1 MAADIRPFVAD
12 AQRIQRQT
20 GIPASIILGQI
31 IFESS
36 GKYPGGLSGLA
47 YNNKNLFGIKGK
59 GTAGTANMWSREYD
73 AGGNRV
79 SGFRAY
85 NSFTESINDHA
96 RLLQTERYAKHLR
109 NARSVEDFARGIVA
123 GGYATDPNY
132 ANQLIGIIKSNGL
145 TKFDDGRYTFTGGE
159 VSGGSA
165 GTGGASFLAPLFAG
179 IVRGILFI
187 GCVVAALLLFAKAF
201 PTVEQN
207 VSSISKKVVA
217 KRTSSNNSKVKKHE

>member
-1 MAADIRPFVAD
+1 MAADVRPFIAD
-12 AQRIQRQT
+12 AQRIQKQT

-59 GTAGTANMWSREYD
+59 GTAGTANMWSKEYD

-79 SGFRAY
+79 SDFRSY
-85 NSFTESINDHA
+85 NSYTESLNDHA
-96 RLLQTERYAKHLR
+96 RLLQTDRYAKHLK
-109 NARSVEDFARGIVA
+109 NAKSVEDFARGIIA

-145 TKFDDGRYTFTGGE
+145 TKYDDGSYTFTGGA
-159 VSGGSA
+159 VSGGS
-165 GTGGASFLAPLFAG
+165 TGGGSFMTPLFGA
-179 IVRGILFI
+179 IIRGLLFI
-187 GCVVAALLLFAKAF
+187 LCVIGALLLFANAF
-201 PTVEQN
+201 PSVEQT
-207 VSSISKKVVA
+207 VKKVTA
-217 KRTSSNNSKVKKHE
+217 

>member
-1 MAADIRPFVAD
+1 MAADIRPFIAD
-12 AQRIQRQT
+12 AQRIQAQT

-59 GTAGTANMWSREYD
+59 GTAGSANMWSKEYD
-73 AGGNRV
+73 AGGNRT

-85 NSFTESINDHA
+85 NSYTESLNDHA
-96 RLLQTERYAKHLR
+96 KLLQNERYAKHLR
-109 NARSVEDFARGIVA
+109 NAKSVEDFARGIKA

-145 TKFDDGRYTFTGGE
+145 TKYDDGKYTFTGGD

-165 GTGGASFLAPLFAG
+165 GGSGGGASFLAPLFGG
-179 IVRGILFI
+179 IVRGVLFVV
-187 GCVVAALLLFAKAF
+187 CVVAALLLFAKAF
-201 PTVEQN
+201 PSVEQT
-207 VSSISKKVVA
+207 VKAKKV
-217 KRTSSNNSKVKKHE
+217 KS

>member
-1 MAADIRPFVAD
+1 MAADIRPFIAD
-12 AQRIQRQT
+12 AQRIQKQT

-59 GTAGTANMWSREYD
+59 GTAGTANMWSKEYD

-85 NSFTESINDHA
+85 NSYAESINDHA
-96 RLLQTERYAKHLR
+96 KLLQNERYAKHLR
-109 NARSVEDFARGIVA
+109 NARSVEDFARGIKA

-145 TKFDDGRYTFTGGE
+145 TKYDDGRYTFTGGE

-165 GTGGASFLAPLFAG
+165 GGGAGGASFLTPLFNA
-179 IVRGILFI
+179 IVRGLLFLV
-187 GCVVAALLLFAKAF
+187 CVVTALLLFAKAF
-201 PTVEQN
+201 PNVEQT
-207 VSSISKKVVA
+207 VKSTTKKV
-217 KRTSSNNSKVKKHE
+217 KS

>member
-12 AQRIQRQT
+12 AQRIQKQT

-59 GTAGTANMWSREYD
+59 GTAGSANMFSKEYD

-85 NSFTESINDHA
+85 NSFTESLNDHA
-96 RLLQTERYAKHLR
+96 RLLQTDRYAKHLK
-109 NARSVEDFARGIVA
+109 NAKSVEDFARGIIA

-145 TKFDDGRYTFTGGE
+145 TKFDDGTYTFTGGT

-165 GTGGASFLAPLFAG
+165 GGGAGGGSFMTPLFSG
-179 IVRGILFI
+179 IVRGLLFI
-187 GCVVAALLLFAKAF
+187 LCVVGALLLFANAF
-201 PTVEQN
+201 PAVEQT
-207 VSSISKKVVA
+207 VKATAKKV
-217 KRTSSNNSKVKKHE
+217 TG

>member
-1 MAADIRPFVAD
+1 MAADIRPFIAD
-12 AQRIQRQT
+12 AQRIQKQT

-59 GTAGTANMWSREYD
+59 GTAGTANMWSKEYD

-79 SGFRAY
+79 SGFRSY
-85 NSFTESINDHA
+85 NSYTESLNDHA
-96 RLLQTERYAKHLR
+96 KLLQNERYAKYLR
-109 NARSVEDFARGIVA
+109 NAKSVEDFARGIKA

-145 TKFDDGRYTFTGGE
+145 TKYDDGKYTFTGGE
-159 VSGGSA
+159 VSGGS
-165 GTGGASFLAPLFAG
+165 GSGVSFLAPLFGG
-179 IVRGILFI
+179 IVRGVLFVV
-187 GCVVAALLLFAKAF
+187 CVVAALLLFAKAF
-201 PTVEQN
+201 PTVEQT
-207 VSSISKKVVA
+207 VKPQAKKV
-217 KRTSSNNSKVKKHE
+217 KS

>member
-1 MAADIRPFVAD
+1 MAADITPFIAD

-59 GTAGTANMWSREYD
+59 GSAGSANWFSKEYD

-79 SGFRAY
+79 SGFRSY
-85 NSFTESINDHA
+85 NSYSESLNDHA
-96 RLLQTERYAKHLR
+96 RLLQTERYAKYLR
-109 NARSVEDFARGIVA
+109 NAKSVEDFARGIKA

-145 TKFDDGRYTFTGGE
+145 TKYDDGRYTFTGGD

-165 GTGGASFLAPLFAG
+165 DGGAGGGSFLTPLFTG
-179 IVRGILFI
+179 IVRGLLFLL
-187 GCVVAALLLFAKAF
+187 CVVGALLLFANAF
-201 PTVEQN
+201 PAVEQTVKAN
-207 VSSISKKVVA
+207 TKKV
-217 KRTSSNNSKVKKHE
+217 TG

>member
-1 MAADIRPFVAD
+1 MAADIRPFIAD
-12 AQRIQRQT
+12 AQRIQKQT

-59 GTAGTANMWSREYD
+59 GSAGSANWFSKEYD

-79 SGFRAY
+79 SGFRSY
-85 NSFTESINDHA
+85 NSYAESLNDHA
-96 RLLQTERYAKHLR
+96 RLLQTERYAKYLR
-109 NARSVEDFARGIVA
+109 NAKSVEDFARGIKA

-132 ANQLIGIIKSNGL
+132 AGQLLGIIKSHNL
-145 TKFDDGRYTFTGGE
+145 TQYDSGQYTFTGGS

-165 GTGGASFLAPLFAG
+165 GGGAGGGSFLTPLFTG
-179 IVRGILFI
+179 IVRGLLFI
-187 GCVVAALLLFAKAF
+187 LCVVGALLLFAKAF
-201 PTVEQN
+201 PAVEQT
-207 VSSISKKVVA
+207 VKSTAKKV
-217 KRTSSNNSKVKKHE
+217 TG

>member
-12 AQRIQRQT
+12 AQRIQKQT

-36 GKYPGGLSGLA
+36 GKNPGGLSGLA

-59 GTAGTANMWSREYD
+59 GTAGTANMWSKEYD

-79 SGFRAY
+79 SGFRSY
-85 NSFTESINDHA
+85 NSYTESLNDHA
-96 RLLQTERYAKHLR
+96 RLLQTDRYAKYLK
-109 NARSVEDFARGIVA
+109 NAKSVEDYANGIIK

-132 ANQLIGIIKSNGL
+132 ANQLLGIIKSNGL
-145 TKFDDGRYTFTGGE
+145 TKFDDGKYTFTGGD

-165 GTGGASFLAPLFAG
+165 GGGGGSFFTPLFNA
-179 IVRGILFI
+179 IIRALLFVL
-187 GCVVAALLLFAKAF
+187 CVVAALLLFANAF
-201 PTVEQN
+201 PSVEQT
-207 VSSISKKVVA
+207 VKSVAKKV
-217 KRTSSNNSKVKKHE
+217 KS

>member
-1 MAADIRPFVAD
+1 MAADISPFIAD
-12 AQRIQRQT
+12 AQRIQKQT

-59 GTAGTANMWSREYD
+59 GTAGSANMFSKEYD

-85 NSFTESINDHA
+85 NSFSESLNDHA
-96 RLLQTERYAKHLR
+96 RLLQTDRYAKHLK
-109 NARSVEDFARGIVA
+109 NAKSVEDFARGIIA

-145 TKFDDGRYTFTGGE
+145 TKYDDGTYTFTGGA

-165 GTGGASFLAPLFAG
+165 GGAGGGASFFAPLFSG
-179 IVRGILFI
+179 IVRGLLFI
-187 GCVVAALLLFAKAF
+187 LCVVGALLLFANAF
-201 PTVEQN
+201 PAVEQT
-207 VSSISKKVVA
+207 VKATAKKV
-217 KRTSSNNSKVKKHE
+217 TG

>member
-1 MAADIRPFVAD
+1 MAADITPFIAD

-59 GTAGTANMWSREYD
+59 GSAGSANWFSKEYD

-79 SGFRAY
+79 SGFRSY
-85 NSFTESINDHA
+85 NSYSESLNDHA
-96 RLLQTERYAKHLR
+96 RLLQTERYAKYLR
-109 NARSVEDFARGIVA
+109 NAKSVEDFARGIKA

-145 TKFDDGRYTFTGGE
+145 TKYDDGRYTFTGGT

-165 GTGGASFLAPLFAG
+165 GGGAGGGSFLTPLFTG
-179 IVRGILFI
+179 IVRGLLFI
-187 GCVVAALLLFAKAF
+187 LCVVGALLLFAKAF
-201 PTVEQN
+201 PAVEQT
-207 VSSISKKVVA
+207 VKSTTKKV
-217 KRTSSNNSKVKKHE
+217 TG